1 MKKHLRGAVAILA
14 LAIVIGFLIFLV
26 WGGSSPAEKL
36 MKDHPYTYLT
46 GKTLGTE
53 KQESYTEGEGAVY
66 IAYPKTK
73 NKETD
78 AAIEE
83 CLKSAKDA
91 FDALLEERKAAD
103 EESEAVEIPRLV
115 FDYTTQKSG
124 DYTILT
130 LSYRIELLNEEGAA
144 APGADPTVGQASYC
158 IGAEN
163 EILDLDG
170 ILGKNGEAKIKNM
183 LKVRKI
189 AFDKMDHF
197 TVEGDTLSL
206 HFEKETVEYSIEA
219 VKKANLIDPDKPMVA
234 MTFDDGPGGYSKEL
248 ADLFAKYNGRATFFV
263 LGSLVPHYEEEL
275 QYVYSKG
282 HEVGSHT
289 MNHKNL
295 NLLSRAGVEKEVND
309 AREAIYDA
317 IGAYPTVTR
326 TPYGN
331 ANATVMEVLDGPMIH
346 WSVDTLDW
354 SSRDAQKIAQKIL
367 RNTDD
372 GDIVLMHEIYG
383 FTYKAVKDT
392 IDDLAKKGYQ
402 FVTVSELL
410 QYNGIEP
417 EGIIY
422 STERQKTSNYR

>member
-1 MKKHLRGAVAILA
+1 MKKHIRAGIAIVA
-14 LAIVIGFLIFLV
+14 LAIVIGLLIFLV
-26 WGGSSPAEKL
+26 WGGNSPAEKL
-36 MKDHPYTYLT
+36 MKDRPYTFLT
-46 GKTLGTE
+46 DKALGTE
-53 KQESYTEGEGAVY
+53 KQDSYTEGEGAIY

-78 AAIEE
+78 KAIEE
-83 CLKSAKDA
+83 FIDTAKGE
-91 FDALLEERKAAD
+91 FTALLEEREAA
-103 EESEAVEIPRLV
+103 EEQSEAVEIPRLV
-115 FDYTTQKSG
+115 CDYTTQKSG

-144 APGADPTVGQASYC
+144 APGAMPTVGTTSFC

-170 ILGKNGEAKIKNM
+170 ILGENGEAKIRNM
-183 LKVRKI
+183 LKVKKI

-197 TVEGDTLSL
+197 TVEGDTLTL

-234 MTFDDGPGGYSKEL
+234 LTFDDGPGGYSKEL
-248 ADLFAKYNGRATFFV
+248 ADLFAKYDGRATFFV

-275 QYVYSKG
+275 RYVYEMG

-295 NLLSRAGVEKEVND
+295 NAISKESARKEIEE

-331 ANATVMEVLDGPMIH
+331 ANKTVMELLGGQMIH

-354 SSRDAQKIAQKIL
+354 QSRDTQKIAQKIL
-367 RNTDD
+367 NNTDD

-383 FTYKAVKDT
+383 FTYKAVKET

-402 FVTVSELL
+402 FVTVSELI
-410 QYNGIEP
+410 QYKGIDP

-422 STERQKTSNYR
+422 SAERQKTSNY

>member
-1 MKKHLRGAVAILA
+1 MKKHLRGVIAIAA
-14 LAIVIGFLIFLV
+14 LAVVIGLLIFLV
-26 WGGSSPAEKL
+26 WGGNSPAEKL
-36 MKDHPYTYLT
+36 MEEHPYTFKT
-46 GKTLGTE
+46 DKTLGTE
-53 KQESYTEGEGAVY
+53 KQESYTEGEGVVY

-73 NKETD
+73 NKATD
-78 AAIEE
+78 QAIEE
-83 CLKSAKDA
+83 FLDTATGA
-91 FDALLEERKAAD
+91 FDTLLEERKAAD
-103 EESEAVEIPRLV
+103 EESENVEIPRLV
-115 FDYTTQKSG
+115 LDYTTQKSG
-124 DYTILT
+124 DYTVLT
-130 LSYRIELLNEEGAA
+130 LTYTIELLNEEGAA
-144 APGADPTVGQASYC
+144 APGAKPTLAMTSFC
-158 IGAEN
+158 IGKDN

-170 ILGKNGEAKIKNM
+170 ILGENGEAKIKNM

-197 TVEGDTLSL
+197 TVEGDTLTL
-206 HFEKETVEYSIEA
+206 HFGKETVEYSIEA

-234 MTFDDGPGGYSKEL
+234 LTFDDGPGGYSKAL
-248 ADLFAKYNGRATFFV
+248 ADLFEKYNGRATFFV

-295 NLLSRAGVEKEVND
+295 NILSRAKVEKEIGD
-309 AREAIYDA
+309 ARDAIYDA

-331 ANATVMEVLDGPMIH
+331 ANETVMEVLDGPMIH

-354 SSRDAQKIAQKIL
+354 QSRDSQKIAQKIL
-367 RNTDD
+367 NNTDD

-383 FTYKAVKDT
+383 FTYKAVKET

-410 QYNGIEP
+410 QYKGIAP

-422 STERQKTSNYR
+422 STERQKTSDY